1 MHHLVIYPVLLSL
14 ISNFATFEKMHSDDR
29 VPVEGLLVVNLVVAL
44 LEEVVLIRVIVLEK
58 CELALGSLLAKEGA
72 RMADHFFAEVL
83 FAHDEDLSESIGRN
97 KVVLDEL
104 LELNIR
110 VFAFELVDL
119 HDREDLTVLDEE
131 VPERRNRNTR

>member
-1 MHHLVIYPVLLSL
+1 V
-14 ISNFATFEKMHSDDR
+14 HSDDR
-29 VPVEGLLVVNLVVAL
+29 VSLEGLLVVDLVVAL
-44 LEEVVLIRVIVLEK
+44 LEEVVLVGVVVLEECK
-58 CELALGSLLAKEGA
+58 LALGSLLAKEGA

-104 LELNIR
+104 LEVKIR

-119 HDREDLTVLDEE
+119 HDREDLTILDEE